1 MLANGG
7 ECNALNR
14 PDAKTDMFVALL
26 RPLQRPL
33 EAYCRRMLRNPSLV
47 EDVIQDAVCAS
58 FARFDRYAEGTN
70 FKAWI
75 FRFVT
80 LEIFNRNR
88 KHEPIALGDL
98 PGGAL
103 AEKSWD
109 FVPSEDTYAAM
120 LNDPD
125 VLLDHLDDTLTAA
138 LEKLPTPERA
148 VLLLRAIGEFSYYEI
163 HGLLSI
169 PVGSVMGYL
178 SRARKKLRVSLAA
191 YAAERG
197 L

>member
-1 MLANGG
+1 M
-7 ECNALNR
+7 
-14 PDAKTDMFVALL
+14 
-26 RPLQRPL
+26 
-33 EAYCRRMLRNPSLV
+33 
-47 EDVIQDAVCAS
+47 
-58 FARFDRYAEGTN
+58 
-70 FKAWI
+70 
-75 FRFVT
+75 
-80 LEIFNRNR
+80 
-88 KHEPIALGDL
+88 
-98 PGGAL
+98 
-103 AEKSWD
+103 
-109 FVPSEDTYAAM
+109 
-120 LNDPD
+120 
-125 VLLDHLDDTLTAA
+125 LLDHLDDTLTAA